1 MRVLEESFDVFCT
14 RSCLSGGSTGASS
27 NWLAR
32 RMSASEM
39 SNSRTLPTGEGL
51 QKMETTVAS
60 SRENREYL
68 ENSAA

>member
-1 MRVLEESFDVFCT
+1 MCSVLDLACSAVA
-14 RSCLSGGSTGASS
+14 RARPQTG
-27 NWLAR
+27 WAR